1 MVTAIEAMRATRSQ
15 SGLFGAVFLR
25 VRIEKIALG
34 ANLDT
39 ERIPKIVHSKG
50 LKIVGEMG

>member
-1 MVTAIEAMRATRSQ
+1 MVTAIEAMRAIRSQ

-34 ANLDT
+34 ANLGI